1 MSEGLK
7 ITGLA
12 ELKRALEQLPVKME
26 NNILRGALRAGAKVL
41 ATEAKANVHSISG
54 DLAASIRYGC
64 KTQLQSGKL
73 VATVSAGKAKK
84 GKKNKAFYAD
94 MVERGTA
101 AHIIKARKPNR
112 MLAIGVAQVQ
122 HPGSQKKPFMRPA
135 LDQHGQAAVE
145 RVREYIRERLANKHG
160 IEVPAP
166 IDPQAEPDE

>member
-12 ELKRALEQLPVKME
+12 ELHRALQQLPVKVE

-41 ATEAKANVHSISG
+41 ASQAKENIHTVSG

-84 GKKNKAFYAD
+84 GQKNKAFYAH
-94 MVERGTA
+94 MVEHGTA
-101 AHIIKARKPNR
+101 AHVIKARKPNR

-122 HPGSQKKPFMRPA
+122 HPGSQKRPFMRPA

-145 RVREYIRERLANKHG
+145 RVREYIRARLLLKHG
-160 IEVPAP
+160 IDVPEP